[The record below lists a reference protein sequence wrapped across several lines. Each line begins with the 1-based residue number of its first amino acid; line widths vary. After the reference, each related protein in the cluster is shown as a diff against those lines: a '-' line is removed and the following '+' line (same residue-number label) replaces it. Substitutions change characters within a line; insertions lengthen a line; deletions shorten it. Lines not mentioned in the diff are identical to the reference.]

1 MRRREIVQ
9 LDRKAARFI
18 RMKHAQAMKA
28 IMEARQEAEKM
39 VDLLV
44 LELSKTTSKRKSHE
58 LL

>member
-28 IMEARQEAEKM
+28 IMEARQEAQKM

-44 LELSKTTSKRKSHE
+44 LELSKTTSKRKSP
-58 LL
+58 